1 MLSVMIVLPINDS
14 LTPAQTRLGYCHH
27 DTKVKKKHT
36 AFLSEVDHVVCL
48 VSCALG
54 RWNSTIPIN

>member
-1 MLSVMIVLPINDS
+1 MLSVIIVLPINDS
-14 LTPAQTRLGYCHH
+14 LTPAQARLGYCDH

-36 AFLSEVDHVVCL
+36 ALLNEVDHVVCL
-48 VSCALG
+48 VSRALV